1 MEVKDLGAKQIPEA
15 LRRTRAVAILRGGSG
30 EHLDDVLDALVDSGV
45 RCLEVTTNTPRA
57 LEALRA
63 ARLRH
68 GTAAELGV
76 GTVRTP
82 EQVDQAAEAGA
93 QFIVTPGLDEAVAD
107 RVRAHDLAYF
117 PGAFTATEVLR
128 AHALGATAVKIFPA
142 SLGGPKYVREL
153 RAPLDDVEMLPTGG
167 ISPDTAG
174 DFLRAGACAV
184 GVGGPLLG
192 DALDTGDLDGLRS
205 RARALLDA
213 TGGAA

>member
-1 MEVKDLGAKQIPEA
+1 MRAKQIPDA
-15 LRRTRAVAILRGGSG
+15 LRRTRAVAILRGRTG
-30 EHLDDVLDALVDSGV
+30 EHLDAVVDALVESGV
-45 RCLEVTTNTPRA
+45 RCLEITMNTPG
-57 LEALRA
+57 ALRSLHA

-68 GTAAELGV
+68 GTDAEIGV

-82 EQVDQAAEAGA
+82 RQADEAAEAGA
-93 QFIVTPGLDEAVAD
+93 QFAVTPGIDDAVAE
-107 RVRAHDLAYF
+107 RVLAREMAYF
-117 PGAFTATEVLR
+117 PGAFTATEVMR

-142 SLGGPKYVREL
+142 SLAGPGYVREL
-153 RAPLDDVEMLPTGG
+153 RAPLDDVELLPTGG

-184 GVGGPLLG
+184 GVGSPLLG